1 MYTKC
6 RPLTTN
12 LYILLK
18 AMVQKETLF
27 KMLYSKIKLN
37 YCTLC
42 FRLKNLK
49 AMSLRSE
56 AHSRL
61 FHLEGVHSY

>member
-18 AMVQKETLF
+18 AMVQNETLF
-27 KMLYSKIKLN
+27 KMLYSKIVYFVLD
-37 YCTLC
+37 
-42 FRLKNLK
+42 
-49 AMSLRSE
+49 
-56 AHSRL
+56 SRT
-61 FHLEGVHSY
+61 